1 MVFFDRQQNRARQNR
16 AGAIDALLMKVVLS
30 LFLVIGLTLIGFCGW
45 GMFTASGQ
53 TAFSE
58 MAGLLPFY
66 AGTLGSAIV
75 LLTGL
80 VYVFYRRRSHDHRL

>member
-1 MVFFDRQQNRARQNR
+1 
-16 AGAIDALLMKVVLS
+16 MKVVLS
-30 LFLVIGLTLIGFCGW
+30 LFLLFGVTLIAFCGW
-45 GMFTASGQ
+45 GMLTTSGQ
-53 TAFSE
+53 AAFPE

-80 VYVFYRRRSHDHRL
+80 IYLFHRGRGLDRPR

>member
-1 MVFFDRQQNRARQNR
+1 
-16 AGAIDALLMKVVLS
+16 MKVVLS
-30 LFLVIGLTLIGFCGW
+30 LFLIFGVTLIAFCGW
-45 GMFTASGQ
+45 GMLTNSGQ
-53 TAFSE
+53 AAFPE

-80 VYVFYRRRSHDHRL
+80 VYVFHRLRDRPRPR

>member
-1 MVFFDRQQNRARQNR
+1 
-16 AGAIDALLMKVVLS
+16 MKVFLS
-30 LFLVIGLTLIGFCGW
+30 LFLVFGVTLIAFCGW
-45 GMFTASGQ
+45 GMFTTSGQ
-53 TAFSE
+53 AAFPE

-80 VYVFYRRRSHDHRL
+80 VHLFYRRRDKDRLR

>member
-1 MVFFDRQQNRARQNR
+1 
-16 AGAIDALLMKVVLS
+16 MKVVLILCPLFGAS
-30 LFLVIGLTLIGFCGW
+30 LIAFCGW

-53 TAFSE
+53 AAFPE

-66 AGTLGSAIV
+66 AGTLGGTIV

-80 VYVFYRRRSHDHRL
+80 VYVFGRRRHRDRGR

>member
-1 MVFFDRQQNRARQNR
+1 
-16 AGAIDALLMKVVLS
+16 MKVVLS
-30 LFLVIGLTLIGFCGW
+30 LFLLFGVLLIAFCGW
-45 GMFTASGQ
+45 GMFTISGQ
-53 TAFSE
+53 ATFPE

-80 VYVFYRRRSHDHRL
+80 VYVFHRRRDRDRLR